1 MPHAENA
8 FAPTT
13 QLLIQPLR
21 AGLCAG
27 RAQAFEVLIRVQAP
41 DRVRPPEGAPT
52 RSPHALALVIDRSG
66 SMRGQPLAEARRCAQ
81 FVISRLAATDL
92 LALVQFDN
100 RVERLW
106 PAVPL
111 RDGESVRAA
120 LERVQA
126 GGTTNLH
133 GGWVHGADSLADVAG
148 DGLKRVILLSD
159 GCANEGITDT
169 GEIARQCAQWA
180 ERGITTS
187 TYGLGRDFNEDLMV
201 AMARSGGG
209 SHYYGDTAND
219 LMEPFERELDL
230 IGRLV
235 LRRPQLRIHVAEG
248 VEVTMINTLER
259 SAEAGW
265 FLPDLA
271 AGAEAWA
278 LVSVRVAAE
287 RVTDAGALVDLFHG
301 TISAQSA
308 DGAPVTVPTVSL
320 QLPVLS
326 PAEHE
331 MLVEDELVRRRQ
343 SELEAADLLAQTRSL
358 AAAGQW
364 DRVDALLQL
373 ARERFGGNPWLVDIV
388 LAMTELAAQRDDKR
402 LEKEVTYFRATA
414 HSRLAA
420 PAEALSMAA
429 IDTLEVPSFLRRK
442 VRQGKG

>member
-8 FAPTT
+8 FAPTP

-27 RAQAFEVLIRVQAP
+27 RTQAFEVLIRVQAP
-41 DRVRPPEGAPT
+41 DHVPASDGEAMRG
-52 RSPHALALVIDRSG
+52 PHALAVVIDRSG
-66 SMRGQPLAEARRCAQ
+66 SMKGKPLAEARRCVQ

-92 LALVQFDN
+92 LALVQFDH

-106 PAVPL
+106 PAVPI
-111 RDGESVRAA
+111 RDGASVRAA
-120 LERVQA
+120 LDRVQA

-133 GGWVHGADSLADVAG
+133 GGWVHGADSLDDVAG
-148 DGLKRVILLSD
+148 EGLKRVILLSD
-159 GCANEGITDT
+159 GCANEGITET
-169 GEIARQCAQWA
+169 AEIARQCAQWA

-209 SHYYGDTAND
+209 SHYYGDTADD

-235 LRRPQLRIHVAEG
+235 LRRPQLRIHAAEG

-278 LVSVRVAAE
+278 LVSVRVPSG
-287 RVTDAGALVDLFHG
+287 RVTDTGALVELFQAVVC
-301 TISAQSA
+301 AQTA
-308 DGAPVTVPTVSL
+308 DGASATVPTVSL
-320 QLPVLS
+320 KLPVLT
-326 PAEHE
+326 PAAHE
-331 MLVEDELVRRRQ
+331 ALVEDELVRRRQ

-358 AAAGQW
+358 ATAGHW
-364 DRVDALLQL
+364 DRVDALLKQ
-373 ARERFGGNPWLVDIV
+373 ARERFGGNPWLADVV
-388 LAMTELAAQRDDKR
+388 QAMQELAEQRDDRR
-402 LEKEVTYFRATA
+402 LEKEVTYFREAA
-414 HSRLAA
+414 HARLAS

-429 IDTLEVPSFLRRK
+429 NDALEIPSFLRRK